1 MKTSRRAETSRL
13 ILCDPV
19 CVLPYGHN
27 VAAMVN
33 FANFVG
39 QYFDSVVCVGS
50 RYLPE
55 NIAKTR
61 GIEREFDFYYNDAIP
76 LTSSDDS
83 QEFLV
88 GHAEKVKAARA
99 DLHALLK
106 RYKVTRADV
115 LCYPSVDFYALHALA
130 ESADELKKAGGPTI
144 MLRLI
149 GVMETAASDKYAQP
163 MNVVL
168 ALLSRLV
175 SSGIPVKLA
184 AETPRYADHL
194 AVHLDRSVAVA
205 PNIET
210 REQLPLPE
218 NGRFTVICPGSGR
231 YDKGFL
237 SLLDIFSRV
246 RRQDPELKIRFQT
259 QLLPDRDLKHHL
271 DYLQRLYAI
280 PGVKI
285 LPSQISA
292 EEIESMY
299 DNADLVLLPY
309 AHDVYEFRGSAVLI
323 EAICSGRHALALEGP
338 AFVDPMR
345 YFGAGTV
352 CTSIADMADKVIECS
367 KQSPQLRYARARQAR
382 ERFTRDLADSY
393 RHWVN

>member
-1 MKTSRRAETSRL
+1 MA
-13 ILCDPV
+13 
-19 CVLPYGHN
+19 
-27 VAAMVN
+27 N

-39 QYFDSVVCVGS
+39 EYFGSVVCIGS

-55 NIAKTR
+55 NIAKVR
-61 GIEREFDFYYNDAIP
+61 SIEREFDFYYNDAIP

-83 QEFLV
+83 QKFLAD
-88 GHAEKVKAARA
+88 HASKIEAAKKDLLALLRLHKVKSG
-99 DLHALLK
+99 
-106 RYKVTRADV
+106 DV

-130 ESADELKKAGGPTI
+130 ESAEELKKAGGPTI

-149 GVMETAASDKYAQP
+149 GVMETAASGTYAKP

-168 ALLSRLV
+168 TLLSRLL

-184 AETPRYADHL
+184 AETPRYADYL
-194 AVHLDRSVAVA
+194 AIHLDYSVAVA
-205 PNIET
+205 PNIEM

-218 NGRFTVICPGSGR
+218 NGQFTVICPGSGR

-237 SLLDIFSRV
+237 DLLEIFTRV
-246 RRQDPELKIRFQT
+246 RRQDPGLKIRFQT
-259 QLLPDRDLKHHL
+259 QSLPDRDLKHHL
-271 DYLQRLYAI
+271 DYLQRLYAV

-285 LPSQISA
+285 LPAQISS
-292 EEIESMY
+292 EEIEAMY

-323 EAICSGRHALALEGP
+323 EALCSGRHALALDGP
-338 AFVDPMR
+338 AFVDQMR
-345 YFGAGTV
+345 YFGGGTV

-367 KQSPQLRYARARQAR
+367 RQSPQLRYAKARQAR

-393 RHWVN
+393 RNWMM

>member
-1 MKTSRRAETSRL
+1 MKTNTRAEGPRL

-33 FANFVG
+33 FRNFVG
-39 QYFDSVVCVGS
+39 EYFDSVVCIGS
-50 RYLPE
+50 RYLLE
-55 NIAKTR
+55 DIAKAR

-76 LTSSDDS
+76 LDTSADS

-88 GHAEKVKAARA
+88 RHIDKIKAAKA
-99 DLHALLK
+99 DLLALLK
-106 RYKVTRADV
+106 RHKVTKRDV

-130 ESADELKKAGGPTI
+130 DAIEELKKAGRPTI

-149 GVMETAASDKYAQP
+149 GVMETAASGNYAKP

-168 ALLSRLV
+168 ALLSRLLAAD
-175 SSGIPVKLA
+175 IPVKIA
-184 AETPRYADHL
+184 AETPRYADYL
-194 AVHLDRSVAVA
+194 AMHLDCPVAVA

-210 REQLPLPE
+210 REQLPLPDD
-218 NGRFTVICPGSGR
+218 GRFTVICPGSGR

-237 SLLDIFSRV
+237 NLLEIFTRV
-246 RRQDPELKIRFQT
+246 RRQDPGLKIRFQT

-271 DYLQRLYAI
+271 DYLQRLYAV
-280 PGVKI
+280 PGVKT

-292 EEIESMY
+292 EEIEAMF

-309 AHDVYEFRGSAVLI
+309 ARDVYEFRGSAVLI
-323 EAICSGRHALALEGP
+323 EAMCSGRHALALDGP
-338 AFVDPMR
+338 AFVDQMR
-345 YFGAGTV
+345 FFGGGTV
-352 CTSIADMADKVIECS
+352 CTNNADMADKVIECS
-367 KQSPQLRYARARQAR
+367 RQSPQLRYAKARQAR
-382 ERFTRDLADSY
+382 ERFTKNLADSY
-393 RHWVN
+393 RNWVM